1 MGLGIEHLIPN
12 YPKNFFSRQSKE
24 GEEGRTPDKLG
35 SKNINSINNDGQNSK
50 LTRTNLRVG
59 NYL

>member
-12 YPKNFFSRQSKE
+12 YPKNFFSRSNKE

-35 SKNINSINNDGQNSK
+35 SKNINSINNEG
-50 LTRTNLRVG
+50 
-59 NYL
+59 

>member
-35 SKNINSINNDGQNSK
+35 TNNINSINNDGQNSK

-59 NYL
+59 D